1 MKRNVIVFGLIS
13 GLMVSAWM
21 LCGVYLCYNS
31 RGSFEGNML
40 LGYASMILAFSL
52 VFVAVKNYRDK
63 YNNGVIS
70 FGKAFKLGF
79 YIALIASTMYV
90 LVWLVDYYLFV
101 PDFMDKYSA
110 HIISQAKSSGKSA
123 GEIADQ
129 IKEMSSMKEM
139 YKSPIMVIL
148 ITYMEILPIGLL
160 VSLIAA
166 LILKRKAGN
175 DSAVAAG

>member
-1 MKRNVIVFGLIS
+1 
-13 GLMVSAWM
+13 
-21 LCGVYLCYNS
+21 
-31 RGSFEGNML
+31 
-40 LGYASMILAFSL
+40 
-52 VFVAVKNYRDK
+52 
-63 YNNGVIS
+63 
-70 FGKAFKLGF
+70 
-79 YIALIASTMYV
+79 
-90 LVWLVDYYLFV
+90 
-101 PDFMDKYSA
+101 MDKYSA